1 MKDRGTP
8 SEVIGKMGM
17 SGYLLQRNSQNG
29 RTVSTSKTAA
39 VIKSDALRK
48 KR

>member
-1 MKDRGTP
+1 MKDRGKP

-29 RTVSTSKTAA
+29 RMISSSKTTTKSSSA
-39 VIKSDALRK
+39 VSK